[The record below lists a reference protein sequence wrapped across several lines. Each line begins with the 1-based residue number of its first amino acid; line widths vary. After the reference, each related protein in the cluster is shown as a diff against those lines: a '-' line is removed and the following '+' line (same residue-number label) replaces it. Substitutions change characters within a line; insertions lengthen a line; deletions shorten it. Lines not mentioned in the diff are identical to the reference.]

1 MSIVYDY
8 LKQIRDKKE
17 PSAVPSAP
25 NAPVASSEKSVPTKT
40 IRWKRILW
48 AVAIVVSFALV
59 LFFIVGAP
67 QAMKPVMKLYEG
79 PLVEKTSVPVIRST
93 GDNYTLEGIIY
104 NPAQPFAII
113 NGKML
118 ELKGKIGTLEVEK
131 ITPDSVTLRDTQDR
145 STRILRL

>member
-1 MSIVYDY
+1 M
-8 LKQIRDKKE
+8 
-17 PSAVPSAP
+17 
-25 NAPVASSEKSVPTKT
+25 
-40 IRWKRILW
+40 IRWKRILLS
-48 AVAIVVSFALV
+48 VAIVVAFALV
-59 LFFIVGAP
+59 LFFIVWAP

-93 GDNYTLEGIIY
+93 GGNCVLEGIIY